1 MSGSRNE
8 SVTIKITLEIAR
20 KGAAQLAV
28 VEVEPR
34 LSEAEGQY
42 CDCRAR
48 DISEPKAQVKPGRVH
63 QMVVISGLSA
73 AALLLTLVIGT
84 LAISI
89 VTNPFTA
96 IGASIVLAATLR
108 SIAQMIGQ
116 VAAPNRD

>member
-1 MSGSRNE
+1 
-8 SVTIKITLEIAR
+8 
-20 KGAAQLAV
+20 
-28 VEVEPR
+28 
-34 LSEAEGQY
+34 
-42 CDCRAR
+42 
-48 DISEPKAQVKPGRVH
+48 
-63 QMVVISGLSA
+63 MVVISGLSA